1 MFDEQE
7 LRAQL
12 TQVQKEF
19 NEKSEAGASL
29 EELRTLTNTAKE
41 LREKLDLALEM
52 RGFEVPELEDAQS
65 TPILREENLDKEYAG
80 AFVQALRNER
90 SLTNEQKEIIK
101 RANEASSVQRLKSAI
116 DADGGYLVPKD
127 VETKINH
134 YARAFANLQ
143 DYVTTTTVKTLSGE
157 RTFEKLADTAPLEN
171 ISNEYDV
178 INDMA
183 SPTYE
188 RKSYQINA
196 FAGILPVPNTLLQD
210 SDVNLMD
217 ELAKFIARKRVVTRN
232 AKILAK
238 LDEVY
243 TTATALTNID
253 GLKDVL
259 NVTLDPVF
267 STSATIIT
275 NQDGFNWLDKQ
286 KDADGRF
293 LLQKDVTDPTK
304 YSLFGRPIV
313 VLPNKVLVTKT
324 KKVPFFV
331 GDLTQAVILF
341 DRGVYEVASTN
352 VGGDAFRRNTT
363 DIRVIDRFDV
373 QAWDKEAVVKCT
385 VTLQ

>member
-1 MFDEQE
+1 MNEQE

-12 TQVQKEF
+12 AQAKKEF
-19 NEKSEAGASL
+19 DEKSEKNADVK
-29 EELRTLTNTAKE
+29 ELRQLANNIKE
-41 LREKLDLALEM
+41 LREKLDIAIEM
-52 RGFEVPELEDAQS
+52 RGTEIPELEEQQA
-65 TPILREENLDKEYAG
+65 TPVLREENLDKEYSV

-90 SLTNEQKEIIK
+90 SLTHEQKDIIN
-101 RANEASSVQRLKSAI
+101 RASNAPSVQHLKSTV

-134 YARAFANLQ
+134 YSRAFANLQ
-143 DYVTTTTVKTLSGE
+143 DYVTTIMTNVLSGE
-157 RTFEKLADTAPLEN
+157 RTFEKLATVTPLEN
-171 ISNEYDV
+171 ISEWDV

-183 SPTYE
+183 TPTYE
-188 RKSYQINA
+188 RKSFKISS

-210 SDVNLMD
+210 SDVNIIN
-217 ELAKFIARKRVVTRN
+217 ELAQFIARKKVVTRN

-238 LDEVY
+238 LDEIY
-243 TTATALTNID
+243 TSATALTNID

-267 STSATIIT
+267 STGAVITT

-286 KDADGRF
+286 KDSDGRF

-304 YSLFGRPIV
+304 YLLFGKRIV
-313 VLPNKVLVTKT
+313 VLPNTILQTKT
-324 KKVPFFV
+324 KKAPMFV
-331 GDLTQAVILF
+331 GDLSQAVVLF

-352 VGGDAFRRNTT
+352 VGGDSFKRNTT

-373 QAWDKEAVVKCT
+373 QAWDKDAVVKCT
-385 VTLQ
+385 VTVP